1 MKKFSIDDIRKI
13 CYHYKKILNTEFLK
27 HVSWVIAVVIDIH
40 LEQTNFHRITNES
53 PESCKKWSSSK
64 SHEGSTC
71 KILYNTNNS
80 SNKRLVKKIYDA
92 VALCEYLMW
101 LDKNVALGKV
111 DEISGLKYLS
121 DLRLAQP
128 KSKGLSFGGISAV
141 GPNAAIIHY
150 G

>member
-1 MKKFSIDDIRKI
+1 MKVPKAVKNEVQV
-13 CYHYKKILNTEFLK
+13 KAMKEA
-27 HVSWVIAVVIDIH
+27 HVRYYIIQTIAV
-40 LEQTNFHRITNES
+40 T
-53 PESCKKWSSSK
+53 
-64 SHEGSTC
+64 
-71 KILYNTNNS
+71 
-80 SNKRLVKKIYDA
+80 KRLVKKIYDA